1 MSFFAV
7 FFLCVETNENHLYWD
22 DWAKKE
28 WTHPYDLWA
37 HLSRVIKWLPKWRKS
52 EKKEIE
58 ERRET
63 EKNPY
68 TTNKVYLWCANKR
81 IVFLL
86 FLHAVPYRISLNAYN
101 NPQLMGTI
109 TLKRI
114 ERAYGIQKK
123 TLYSWNS
130 IFIRRH
136 FFAKEKEYS
145 HSSFN
150 VYYFD
155 EEKNI
160 YKTIITIIEWS
171 AFYAKI
177 FQLVAHKW
185 MCVYWCC
192 AEWNALN
199 SNAVHREGRLRLKN
213 GERLRKEASNGAIYK
228 IVWNAH
234 GPRSYF

>member
-1 MSFFAV
+1 M
-7 FFLCVETNENHLYWD
+7 
-22 DWAKKE
+22 KKE
-28 WTHPYDLWA
+28 W
-37 HLSRVIKWLPKWRKS
+37 
-52 EKKEIE
+52 EKRNE
-58 ERRET
+58 ERERQKT
-63 EKNPY
+63 PY
-68 TTNKVYLWCANKR
+68 TTNKVYMWCANKR

-114 ERAYGIQKK
+114 ERAYGIQNKK
-123 TLYSWNS
+123 KPYTAETRYSS
-130 IFIRRH
+130 AG
-136 FFAKEKEYS
+136 FFSAKEKEYS

-155 EEKNI
+155 EEEKK

-185 MCVYWCC
+185 MCIYWCC
-192 AEWNALN
+192 VEWNALN
-199 SNAVHREGRLRLKN
+199 SNALHREGRLRLKN
-213 GERLRKEASNGAIYK
+213 GERLRKGSIEWGNI
-228 IVWNAH
+228 
-234 GPRSYF
+234 

>member
-1 MSFFAV
+1 M
-7 FFLCVETNENHLYWD
+7 
-22 DWAKKE
+22 
-28 WTHPYDLWA
+28 
-37 HLSRVIKWLPKWRKS
+37 
-52 EKKEIE
+52 
-58 ERRET
+58 
-63 EKNPY
+63 
-68 TTNKVYLWCANKR
+68 YLWCANKR

-123 TLYSWNS
+123 ILYSWNS
-130 IFIRRH
+130 IFIRRL
-136 FFAKEKEYS
+136 FFRQRKRILTLIFQCLLFWWWRKKK
-145 HSSFN
+145 H
-150 VYYFD
+150 
-155 EEKNI
+155 
-160 YKTIITIIEWS
+160 KTIITIIEWS

-192 AEWNALN
+192 VEWNAWN
-199 SNAVHREGRLRLKN
+199 SNALHREGRLRLKN